1 MDESVMTKLDLFN
14 NTHVISLAH
23 RLDRR
28 SVIAKQFEL
37 YQIPYSFF
45 DAINGHEL
53 DYNGPLLKGEEGVR
67 LSHIELLNKSIKNNE
82 KSLFI
87 FEDDVEFS
95 ESFNEDLHRA
105 LNVVPDNFDML
116 YLGASHHLKPELVKD
131 NLYKI
136 SHSYTAHALCIKSNL
151 FAPLRDTISNNKNL
165 PVDVI
170 YALVQPQVNAFAIY
184 PHLAWQFN
192 SYSDIQNKFVDYEF
206 LKKEFVRFENQTIL

>member
-1 MDESVMTKLDLFN
+1 
-14 NTHVISLAH
+14 
-23 RLDRR
+23 
-28 SVIAKQFEL
+28 
-37 YQIPYSFF
+37 
-45 DAINGHEL
+45 
-53 DYNGPLLKGEEGVR
+53 
-67 LSHIELLNKSIKNNE
+67 
-82 KSLFI
+82 
-87 FEDDVEFS
+87 
-95 ESFNEDLHRA
+95 
-105 LNVVPDNFDML
+105 ML

-136 SHSYTAHALCIKSNL
+136 SHSYTAHALCIKNNL